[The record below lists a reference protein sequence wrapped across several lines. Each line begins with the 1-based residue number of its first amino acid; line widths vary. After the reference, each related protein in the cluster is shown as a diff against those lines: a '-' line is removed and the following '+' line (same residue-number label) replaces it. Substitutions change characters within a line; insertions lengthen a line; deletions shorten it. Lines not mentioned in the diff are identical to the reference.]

1 MKPPN
6 IFILSVYWDIDV
18 NFTRIAVT
26 AYSWII
32 RHFSRAK
39 VEYYLK
45 DFLKMLFIYLLD
57 SFEIVSFTKNNNDT
71 VTFTSCILK
80 E

>member
-18 NFTRIAVT
+18 NFTRIAVM

-32 RHFSRAK
+32 RHFSRAI

-45 DFLKMLFIYLLD
+45 DFFKILFIYLLD
-57 SFEIVSFTKNNNDT
+57 SFERVSFTKNNNDT

-80 E
+80 